1 MVPSSAYSARGWYRH
16 KEGVVMIRWTWL
28 RWTACGGLL
37 LAGSCNGVSD
47 IVLGSL
53 RLAFGIVDLA
63 T

>member
-1 MVPSSAYSARGWYRH
+1 M
-16 KEGVVMIRWTWL
+16 RWTWF

-37 LAGSCNGVSD
+37 LAGGCNGVSD
-47 IVLGSL
+47 ILLGSL